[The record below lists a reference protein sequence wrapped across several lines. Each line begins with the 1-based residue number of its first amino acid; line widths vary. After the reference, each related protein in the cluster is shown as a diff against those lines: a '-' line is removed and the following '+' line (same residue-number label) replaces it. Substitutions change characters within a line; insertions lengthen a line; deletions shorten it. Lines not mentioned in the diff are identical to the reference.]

1 MNPTALYSPR
11 LDDAV
16 SFALDAFRTR
26 VRKGT
31 RIPYAT
37 HLLQV
42 MVTVAEHGGD
52 EDQCIAA
59 ILHDWLEDIEGAQES
74 VLSARYGARVAR
86 LVVALSDST
95 RHPKPPWR
103 ARKEQYLVHLRAAPE
118 EVKLISAADKLH
130 NCQCIRRDLASV
142 GPEVWERFSAARE
155 GTLWYYEAA
164 ADALADGWPHP
175 LSRRLAEEVAALIE
189 EAR

>member
-1 MNPTALYSPR
+1 MTVTALYSPR

-16 SFALDAFRTR
+16 AFALDAFRTR

-59 ILHDWLEDIEGAQES
+59 VLHDWLEDIEDADS
-74 VLSARYGARVAR
+74 TMLSARYGARVAR
-86 LVVALSDST
+86 LVDALSDST
-95 RHPKPPWR
+95 THPKPPWR
-103 ARKEQYLVHLRAAPE
+103 DRKERYLAQLRVADP

-130 NCQCIRRDLASV
+130 NCQCIRRDLALV
-142 GPEVWERFSAARE
+142 GPPVWERFTAGRT
-155 GTLWYYEAA
+155 GTLWYYSAVTE
-164 ADALADGWPHP
+164 ALADGWPHP
-175 LSRRLAEEVAALIE
+175 LVHRLAGEVAELHE

>member
-1 MNPTALYSPR
+1 MNPPYSPR

-16 SFALDAFRTR
+16 AFALDQFRVQ

-42 MVTVAEHGGD
+42 MVTVAEYGGD

-59 ILHDWLEDIEGAQES
+59 VLHDWLEDIEGARVE
-74 VLSARYGARVAR
+74 LLAERWGDRVASM
-86 LVVALSDST
+86 VAALSDST
-95 RHPKPPWR
+95 THPKPPWR
-103 ARKEQYLVHLRAAPE
+103 ERKERYLAQLRAEPV

-130 NCQCIRRDLASV
+130 NCQCIRRDHRELGHALW
-142 GPEVWERFSAARE
+142 GRFAGGRD
-155 GTLWYYEAA
+155 GTLWYYSAVS
-164 ADALADGWPHP
+164 DALAHDWPHP
-175 LSRRLAEEVAALIE
+175 LAVRLADEVRALHA
-189 EAR
+189 EAG